1 MPTKE
6 MSGSVY
12 FIESGHNERAS
23 GYGKVGTGQFDLSDM
38 GALIGM
44 TFYSIIIID
53 AYAQAVLTLEAEET
67 ELETFHELPKFYRK
81 RACAASVQCR

>member
-1 MPTKE
+1 MPIIE

-12 FIESGHNERAS
+12 FLESGHKGRAS
-23 GYGKVGTGQFDLSDM
+23 GYGKVSTGQFDLSDM

-44 TFYSIIIID
+44 TFYSIIVMD
-53 AYAQAVLTLEAEET
+53 AYAQAGLTLEAVET